1 MPFFHGGFCTS
12 LFHVVSGSDRL
23 KETGGR
29 KGVTDGLISEE
40 HRKDN
45 VGFFLKG

>member
-12 LFHVVSGSDRL
+12 LFHVVSGSETL
-23 KETGGR
+23 KETDGR
-29 KGVTDGLISEE
+29 KGVMDGLISEE

-45 VGFFLKG
+45 VGLFWKG